1 MKNDT
6 ITDQSLTVLE
16 CRALVDAI
24 FSGVYLVIPRS
35 SEHYAT
41 LKNLERK
48 AIRGAAVEIPS
59 ETLRRRRSLG
69 ETTLEILRDLESNI

>member
-16 CRALVDAI
+16 CRALVDAV

-35 SEHYAT
+35 SRHYAA

-48 AIRGAAVEIPS
+48 AIRGAAA
-59 ETLRRRRSLG
+59 ETDK
-69 ETTLEILRDLESNI
+69 ETTDRG

>member
-16 CRALVDAI
+16 CRALVDAV

-35 SEHYAT
+35 SEHYST
-41 LKNLERK
+41 LKILERK
-48 AIRGAAVEIPS
+48 AIRGAAVETPS
-59 ETLRRRRSLG
+59 ETLRRRRSSG
-69 ETTLEILRDLESNI
+69 ETTLSFLRDLK

>member
-16 CRALVDAI
+16 CRALVDAV

-35 SEHYAT
+35 SEHYST

-48 AIRGAAVEIPS
+48 AIRGAAA
-59 ETLRRRRSLG
+59 ETYK
-69 ETTLEILRDLESNI
+69 ETTDRG